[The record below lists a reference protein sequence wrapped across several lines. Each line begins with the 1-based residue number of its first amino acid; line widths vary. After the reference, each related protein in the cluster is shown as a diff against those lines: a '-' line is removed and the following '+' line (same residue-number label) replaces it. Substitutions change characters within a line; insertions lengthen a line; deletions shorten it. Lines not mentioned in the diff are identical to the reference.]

1 MGLPRHGQCGLTVG
15 GAVSDSLPSR
25 RQSIAGFLAQ
35 ARTAA
40 EAGEWVSA
48 GRAWIEAAKLGNREG
63 AERVSKVAAPQIK
76 LAADAGDVE
85 AQSMLAGILL
95 DYYDASV
102 LPMALEYAQR
112 AADAGSAEALR
123 TLGFMADEGLGM
135 EQDAQRAAEAWR
147 RASDGGDGYAAFNLA
162 GLHRKGTVSL
172 GSEDECDQLLALAA
186 ERGVVMAGAVLG
198 DRLSAIDRD
207 EEALRWYVWAAERG
221 NVGSMFV
228 AGCWYRDGFG
238 TPRDPVQALRWY
250 FTMFQHGNGDGIHE
264 AHKLAAM
271 GMSDEQIMEAGRLA
285 GDEVFGRSLVET
297 RRRIKGHEGC
307 SDTAN

>member
-1 MGLPRHGQCGLTVG
+1 MGGVASG
-15 GAVSDSLPSR
+15 GGVVVTESLLSR
-25 RQSIAGFLAQ
+25 QQLIAGFLAQ
-35 ARTAA
+35 ARAAA

-76 LAADAGDVE
+76 IGADAGDVE
-85 AQSMLAGILL
+85 AQAVLAGIML
-95 DYYDASV
+95 DYYDASA
-102 LPMALEYAQR
+102 LPMAVEYAQR

-135 EQDAQRAAEAWR
+135 EQDAQRAAEAWHK
-147 RASDGGDGYAAFNLA
+147 ASDGGDGYAAFNLA
-162 GLHRKGTVSL
+162 GLHRKGTVKL
-172 GSEDECDQLLALAA
+172 ASEDECDRLLALAA

-198 DRLSAIDRD
+198 DRLSALDRD

-221 NVGSMFV
+221 NVGSMFA

-238 TPRDPVQALRWY
+238 TSPDPVQALRWY
-250 FTMFQHGNGDGIHE
+250 FTMFQHGSGDGIHE

-271 GMSDEQIMEAGRLA
+271 GMSDEQILEAGSLA
-285 GDEVFGRSLVET
+285 GDEFFGRSLVET
-297 RRRIKGHEGC
+297 RRRTEGHEGHG
-307 SDTAN
+307 DKAE